1 MSELPDI
8 KDMISISEAA
18 QIRAVSHGAIQDL
31 IKRGRLS
38 AFEVGGRRLLSRKEV
53 ESFQP
58 KSVGRP
64 AKIVSKDKNK
74 T

>member
-1 MSELPDI
+1 MSQQPDI
-8 KDMISISEAA
+8 KDMISMSEAA
-18 QIRAVSHGAIQDL
+18 QIRAVSHSAIQDL
-31 IKRGRLS
+31 IRRGRLS
-38 AFEVGGRRLLSRKEV
+38 SFEVGGRRLLSRKEV

-64 AKIVSKDKNK
+64 KKIVNKDKNK

>member
-1 MSELPDI
+1 
-8 KDMISISEAA
+8 MISISDAA
-18 QIRAVSHGAIQDL
+18 QIRGVSHGAIQDL

-38 AFEVGGRRLLSRKEV
+38 SFDVGGRRLLSRKEV

-64 AKIVSKDKNK
+64 KKNQSEK
-74 T
+74 GEKS